1 MLLMLI
7 LVAVKLATIASN
19 SMAFTPSLICLD
31 RDGVINEDV
40 GAPGVVETEQF
51 QLTPGAGK
59 AIGKLKQ
66 LGCRVVV
73 TTNQSS
79 IGKKLLTPSGL
90 NEIHDKMRMLLLEQ
104 DGSAVIDHIYVCESI
119 SDSDPR
125 KKPNPGMILE
135 ACKDLGVNAAD
146 AVFVGDTLTDLQ
158 AATAAG
164 IPIRILVSTGYGLGL
179 MENMQASVPPETIE
193 AKDISAS
200 ELSKVAPFIYARN
213 LAEAVNWI
221 LA

>member
-1 MLLMLI
+1 MLMLI
-7 LVAVKLATIASN
+7 LAVTILASKASTP
-19 SMAFTPSLICLD
+19 MAFTPSLICLD

-40 GAPGVVETEQF
+40 GAPGVVDKEQF
-51 QLTPGAGK
+51 QLTPGAGT
-59 AIGKLKQ
+59 AIGRLKE

-104 DGSAVIDHIYVCESI
+104 DNSALIDQIYVCASVN
-119 SDSDPR
+119 DSDPR
-125 KKPNPGMILE
+125 KKPNPGMIHE
-135 ACKDLGVNAAD
+135 ACLDWRVNAAD
-146 AVFVGDTLTDLQ
+146 TVFVGDTLTDLQ

-164 IPIRILVSTGYGLGL
+164 IPIRILVSTGYGRGL
-179 MENMQASVPPETIE
+179 MGNMHASNPPKTIE
-193 AKDISAS
+193 AKDISSS

-213 LAEAVNWI
+213 LADAVNWI